1 MLGKLR
7 QSLPGGFAGR
17 AEGSTKGRMG
27 QLWEEGAA
35 GRRDFLLSDLD
46 VAARRVPQLLRKAAN
61 DPRAEK
67 AAPLYEAVPSFFSPY
82 PLLSSRTEEVRK
94 DRP

>member
-1 MLGKLR
+1 MRFLYRTLIFFTQHR
-7 QSLPGGFAGR
+7 CPQ
-17 AEGSTKGRMG
+17 AEYEG
-27 QLWEEGAA
+27 LLEEL
-35 GRRDFLLSDLD
+35 LLSDLD